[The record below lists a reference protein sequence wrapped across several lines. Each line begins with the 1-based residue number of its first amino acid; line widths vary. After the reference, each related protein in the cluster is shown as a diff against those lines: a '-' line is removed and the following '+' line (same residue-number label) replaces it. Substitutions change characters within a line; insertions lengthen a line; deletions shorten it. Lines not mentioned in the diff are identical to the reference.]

1 MKFVCSPSRISYPR
15 ISIIA
20 GTFLALAFSF
30 GWSGQSFAIADEPL
44 HQRID
49 QLIAARMAGTAAAR
63 TSDAE
68 FMRRVYLDLAG
79 RIPTTDEARAFLAD
93 PSAEKRAKLVDQ
105 LLTSPDYA
113 RRVTDMLHV
122 MFMERL
128 GDQPDWSRFLHR
140 SVAEN
145 KPYDQMVREMLYSDP
160 ASESTR
166 GAAFFL
172 SKRLENYGQNPVD
185 YPALVRDVG
194 RMFLG
199 IDVQCAQCH
208 DHLFVK
214 QYTQEYFQGLFAF
227 LGQTYLRTDLK
238 TPAVAEKVVDKKVPF
253 TSVFVQ
259 QPRELGPRLP
269 GGEEIAIPALVKG
282 EEWIAAPDRKTNF
295 PGTPKFSPLKLLSE
309 QLPRDVTP
317 GFARNGVNRLWWM
330 MMGRGLV
337 HPLDLHHGDNPPS
350 HPELLEL
357 LANEFAAHKFDLKWL
372 LREFALTETYQ
383 RASLAPEGVDPNDVP
398 LESFRIAIE
407 KPMSSEQMI
416 AAALVATGQWPKY
429 RDQALA
435 VPAASADGKAPAL
448 TEFDKLRERFAKA
461 LANPPREPETEFAP
475 SVKAA
480 LFLSNDSTVLAW
492 LQAGDGNLV
501 SRLVPLT
508 DPEKLADELYLAVLS
523 RMPTPEERAETLGQL
538 GAAGDRRV
546 QVIGRLA
553 WALLNSTEFSLN
565 H

>member
-1 MKFVCSPSRISYPR
+1 MSPSPLPLVAATLLAIAFACGLLDPSYA
-15 ISIIA
+15 S
-20 GTFLALAFSF
+20 
-30 GWSGQSFAIADEPL
+30 ADEPL

-49 QLIAARMAGTAAAR
+49 QLIAARMGGAAAGR
-63 TSDAE
+63 TSDEE
-68 FMRRVYLDLAG
+68 FVRRVYLDLAG
-79 RIPTTDEARAFLAD
+79 RIPTSDEARTFLAD
-93 PSAEKRAKLVDQ
+93 ASADKRTKLVDQ
-105 LLTSPDYA
+105 LLNSPEYA
-113 RRVTDMLHV
+113 RRLTDMFHV

-128 GDQPDWSRFLHR
+128 GDQADWSRFLHK
-140 SVAEN
+140 SIAEN
-145 KPYDQMVREMLYSDP
+145 KPYDQMIREMLYSDP
-160 ASESTR
+160 ANEATR

-199 IDVQCAQCH
+199 VDVQCAQCH

-214 QYTQEYFQGLFAF
+214 EYTQDYFQGLFAY

-238 TPAVAEKVVDKKVPF
+238 VPAVAEKVVDKKVQF

-259 QPRELGPRLP
+259 QPREIGPRLP
-269 GGEEIAIPALVKG
+269 GGEEVMIPALAKG
-282 EEWIAAPDRKTNF
+282 EEWEAAPDRKTNF
-295 PGTPKFSPLKLLSE
+295 PGKPKFSPLQTLAQ
-309 QLPRDVTP
+309 QLPRGETA

-337 HPLDLHHGDNPPS
+337 HPLELHHGDNPAS

-357 LANEFAAHKFDLKWL
+357 LAREFAAHKFDLKWL
-372 LREFALTETYQ
+372 LRELALTETYQ
-383 RASLAPEGVDPNDVP
+383 RASWAPEGVDPNAVP
-398 LESFRIAIE
+398 LESYRIAIE
-407 KPMSSEQMI
+407 KQLSSEQMV
-416 AAALVATGQWPKY
+416 ASALVATGQWPKY
-429 RDQALA
+429 RDLALA
-435 VPAASADGKAPAL
+435 VPEPSADGKPPTP
-448 TEFDKLRERFAKA
+448 TEFDKVRERFAKA

-480 LFLSNDSTVLAW
+480 LFLANDATVLAW
-492 LQAGDGNLV
+492 LQAGEGNLV
-501 SRLVPLT
+501 ARLAAMT
-508 DPEKLADELYLAVLS
+508 EPEKLADELYLAILS
-523 RMPTPEERAETLGQL
+523 RNPTADERAEMVGQL
-538 GAAGDRRV
+538 SAAGDRRV